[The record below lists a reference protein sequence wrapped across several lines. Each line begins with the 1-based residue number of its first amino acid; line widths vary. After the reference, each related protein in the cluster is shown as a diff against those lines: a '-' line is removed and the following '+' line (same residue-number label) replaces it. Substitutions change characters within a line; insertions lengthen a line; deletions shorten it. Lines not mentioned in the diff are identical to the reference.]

1 MYAQSDK
8 LLLTDVFENFRNKC
22 IKIHEPHPAYF
33 SSAPGLPWQAY
44 FFKKKEQ
51 KLGLL
56 TDIDMLLMVAK
67 GIRGGICI
75 KQYIDMQ

>member
-1 MYAQSDK
+1 MY
-8 LLLTDVFENFRNKC
+8 L
-22 IKIHEPHPAYF
+22 KILEKNCVKIYEPHPAYF

-44 FFKKKEQ
+44 FFKKKE
-51 KLGLL
+51 KELGLL

-67 GIRGGICI
+67 GIRGGIYI